1 MPRSHRLAD
10 RRLCEPGANAHSTA
24 GMSLVEVMLAIV
36 LFAVA
41 TVSIIEVM
49 QRAQAGAN
57 EGENVMIA
65 TQLAHRRLE
74 ELNNVA
80 YGSLANESK
89 TSIATPSGFSRFS
102 RQVDITTPYTN
113 LKQVVVTIYWTA
125 IGGETSIALQ
135 TYRSNV

>member
-1 MPRSHRLAD
+1 MPRSHHLTD

-41 TVSIIEVM
+41 TVSVIEVM
-49 QRAQAGAN
+49 QRAQAGAT
-57 EGENVMIA
+57 EGENVMLA

-74 ELNNVA
+74 ELDNVA

-89 TSIATPSGFSRFS
+89 TSISTPSGFSRFS

-125 IGGETSIALQ
+125 IGGETNIALR